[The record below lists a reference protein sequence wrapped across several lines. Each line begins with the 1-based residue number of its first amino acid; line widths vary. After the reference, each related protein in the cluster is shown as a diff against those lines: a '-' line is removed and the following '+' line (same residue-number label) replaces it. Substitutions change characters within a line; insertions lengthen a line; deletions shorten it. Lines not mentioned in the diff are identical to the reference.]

1 MIFNNS
7 SEAKEYVVLKTNRL
21 LNKNELDGVINDC
34 EGKIIDA
41 YSEESKELWIEELT
55 KYKELSVNQD
65 FIDGLL
71 PQGIDELIIEMIEWR
86 SMIYAFQK
94 IETKRN
100 AFEESAFFA
109 QWYLGAIYGVFSI
122 FGKLL
127 SKDSRDNSL
136 RKLWELISPIMLK
149 DGACLKHEVHYI
161 NECLNVKKG
170 LFTNNNS
177 KAMLFR
183 NKFVSHNEAAP
194 KVVWEDIDNDI
205 SVIIRMWSLLVSWS
219 SFGIV
224 QPFRGDRYIFRG
236 TEAMFDDVEVMSL
249 LRARQ
254 DYLDMVAAWSKTYVH
269 SGEVDKGR
277 GAFVNFKVEIKVR

>member
-1 MIFNNS
+1 MKHHPQFNRVLH
-7 SEAKEYVVLKTNRL
+7 SEPASARL
-21 LNKNELDGVINDC
+21 LNKKELEGVISDC
-34 EGKIIDA
+34 RDKVNEA
-41 YSEESKELWIEELT
+41 CTEESRELWAEELE
-55 KYKELSVNQD
+55 KFKELSVNQD
-65 FIDGLL
+65 YVDGLL

-86 SMIYAFQK
+86 SMIYALQRV
-94 IETKRN
+94 ETKRN

-136 RKLWELISPIMLK
+136 RKLWQLISPIMLE
-149 DGACLKHEVHYI
+149 DGACLKQETDYI
-161 NECLNVKKG
+161 NGCLSVKTG
-170 LFTNNNS
+170 LFTNDKS

-183 NKFVSHNEAAP
+183 NKFVSHNEATP
-194 KVVWEDIDNDI
+194 KVVWEDIDRDI
-205 SVIIRMWSLLVSWS
+205 SVLIRMWSLLVSWS

-224 QPFRGDRYIFRG
+224 HPFRDDSCIFLG
-236 TEAMFDDVEVMSL
+236 TEAMFDDLEVKTL

-254 DYLDMVAAWSKTYVH
+254 EYLDMVAAWSKTYAH

-277 GAFVNFKVEIKVR
+277 GAFANLKVKIKSI